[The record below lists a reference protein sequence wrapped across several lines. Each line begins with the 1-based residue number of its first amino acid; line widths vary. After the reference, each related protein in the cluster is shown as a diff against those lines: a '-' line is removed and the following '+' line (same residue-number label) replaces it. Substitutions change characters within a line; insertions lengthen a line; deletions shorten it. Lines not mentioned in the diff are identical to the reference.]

1 MKQLIRIAPHST
13 ELEEKVLG
21 VCLLNSDRLEDV
33 LEIIQTPECFY
44 NRNTQLVFQSITE
57 LSAKNRPVDIATVT
71 NHLRE
76 AGTLET
82 VGGMAY
88 IATLANNAQFGERVD
103 HHAKILIEKF
113 IKRIAIEHSTRTL
126 NAAYEDEDFADVLDI
141 MEQGLNEASEA
152 MGIDTPIYIP
162 QIVMEV
168 CMDMEEA
175 ALNPG
180 KITGVDT
187 GIALLNNATYGWQP
201 CEHIV
206 IAARPGHGKT
216 AFALNMM
223 VNAAKSGV
231 HVYYQSVE
239 MGRKAL
245 VRRCCAMIAGID
257 MTKLRS
263 GNLTKEEQH
272 QMMKAGE
279 EFSKLPITI
288 DDKAGVKM
296 SYIHRKA
303 KRLKRKN
310 KIGLIIVD
318 YLQLIRPERDE
329 KNREQAIAQIS
340 WAAKTMAKDLE
351 LPVIDLCQMNR
362 AIDAAKRMPE
372 LSDLRESGAI
382 EQDADLV
389 AFLHTFK
396 ADDGSTK
403 NQFVIKKY
411 REGETNTYDL
421 RFIPSIQKWT
431 DADDHQFSQLPSFDN
446 PNAGMPSSL
455 KTSWN
460 DTPF

>member
-1 MKQLIRIAPHST
+1 MKQLIRIPPHSI

-33 LEIIQTPECFY
+33 LEIIHTPECFY
-44 NRNTQLVFQSITE
+44 SRSAQSIFQAMMD
-57 LSAKNRPVDIATVT
+57 LSAQNKPVDMATVS
-71 NHLRE
+71 NKLRE
-76 AGTLET
+76 SGELDS

-88 IATLANNAQFGERVD
+88 IITLTNNAQFGERVD

-113 IKRIAIEHSTRTL
+113 IKRIAIEHATRTL
-126 NAAYEDEDFADVLDI
+126 NAAYDDEDFADVLDI
-141 MEQGLNEASEA
+141 MEQGLNEAGEA
-152 MGIDTPIYIP
+152 MGIDTPIHIP
-162 QIVMEV
+162 QVVMEV

-175 ALNPG
+175 SLNPG

-206 IAARPGHGKT
+206 IAARPGQGKT

-245 VRRCCAMIAGID
+245 VRRCCAMLAGVD
-257 MTKLRS
+257 MTRLKS
-263 GNLTKEEQH
+263 GHLTVDEQH
-272 QMMKAGE
+272 RMVRAGE
-279 EFSKLPITI
+279 EFTKLPITI

-303 KRLKRKN
+303 KRLKRKQN
-310 KIGLIIVD
+310 VGLIIVD

-329 KNREQAIAQIS
+329 KNREQAISQIS

-351 LPVIDLCQMNR
+351 IPVIDLCQMNR
-362 AIDAAKRMPE
+362 SIESAKRLPE
-372 LSDLRESGAI
+372 LSDLRESGSI
-382 EQDADLV
+382 EQDADMV

-396 ADDGSTK
+396 DESGDVK
-403 NQFVIKKY
+403 NQFVIKKF
-411 REGETNTYDL
+411 REGSPDTYDL
-421 RFIPSIQKWT
+421 RFIPSIQRWI
-431 DADDHQFSQLPSFDN
+431 DADDHQFDSFPTFSN
-446 PNAGMPSSL
+446 LNAGMPSQA
-455 KTSWN
+455 KNTWD